1 MFNPAAVKTLS
12 EMIEEAIV
20 LAPESEWPCHGES
33 FELDHTATQAADKFA
48 AENGLYVFWR
58 QDWSDIGEDDR
69 MLDCVLQSITP
80 GMDHTGTIG
89 GEIYPTI
96 IEC

>member
-1 MFNPAAVKTLS
+1 MFNSAAVKTLS
-12 EMIEEAIV
+12 EMIDGAIV
-20 LAPESEWPCHGES
+20 LAPESEWPRHGIS
-33 FELDHTATQAADKFA
+33 FELDHAATQAADKFA

-58 QDWSDIGEDDR
+58 QDWINIVEDDR
-69 MLDCVLQSITP
+69 MLDCVLQSIAP

-89 GEIYPTI
+89 GEIYPAI